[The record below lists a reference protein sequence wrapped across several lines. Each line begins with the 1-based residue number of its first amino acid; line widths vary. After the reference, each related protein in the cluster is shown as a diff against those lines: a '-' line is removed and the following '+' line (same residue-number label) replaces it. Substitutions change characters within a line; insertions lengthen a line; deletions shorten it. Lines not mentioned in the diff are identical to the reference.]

1 MSKGIV
7 LFAHNNRQI
16 DYVKIALLSAR
27 LAIKHL
33 KVPASLI
40 TDESTIAWAKE
51 SNIYRSLSDTFENI
65 IIDETDTVENYRI
78 LHDGTDKDK
87 IPFKNTSRFR
97 IWDLTPY
104 ERTLLIDSDFLIFS
118 DTLSNY
124 WDVDQDFLISPS
136 IRDINDQDRMMHYDR
151 YISEVGTKLL
161 WATTVMFTKNQ
172 NTKMFFNFI
181 EHIYENYNMYA
192 EIYRYD
198 NRVYRNDI
206 SFSLAHHVLQGF
218 INSTQYFLP
227 PVLSTIDKDLLIDIE
242 DGKLKFLINQT
253 IDNKYITTSVDQL
266 DIHVMNK
273 QSIIRNFGKLV
284 ELT

>member
-1 MSKGIV
+1 MFKGIV

-27 LAIKHL
+27 LATKHL

-51 SNIYRSLSDTFENI
+51 SNVYRSLTDTFEHI
-65 IIDETDTVENYRI
+65 IIDEMDTVENYRV
-78 LHDGTDKDK
+78 LHDGTSKDK

-118 DTLSNY
+118 DILSNY

-151 YISEVGTKLL
+151 YISEVGIKLL
-161 WATTVMFTKNQ
+161 WATTVMFTKNK

-198 NRVYRNDI
+198 NRLYRNDI
-206 SFSLAHHVLQGF
+206 AFSLANHVLQGF
-218 INSTQYFLP
+218 TNSTQYFLP
-227 PVLSTIDKDLLIDIE
+227 PVLSTIDKDLLIDVE
-242 DGKLKFLINQT
+242 NGKLKFLINQT
-253 IDNKYITTSVDQL
+253 TDNKYIATSADQM

-273 QSIIRNFGKLV
+273 QSIIRNFDKLM
-284 ELT
+284 ELA

>member
-51 SNIYRSLSDTFENI
+51 SNVYRSLTNTFENI
-65 IIDETDTVENYRI
+65 IIDEIDTIENYRI

-136 IRDINDQDRMMHYDR
+136 IRDINDRDRMMHYDR
-151 YISEVGTKLL
+151 YISEVGIKLL

-172 NTKMFFNFI
+172 KTKMLFNFI
-181 EHIYENYNMYA
+181 EHIYENYNTYA

-206 SFSLAHHVLQGF
+206 SFSLANHVLQGF
-218 INSTQYFLP
+218 TNSTQYFLP
-227 PVLSTIDKDLLIDIE
+227 PVLSTIDKDLLTGVE
-242 DGKLKFLINQT
+242 NGKLKFLINQT
-253 IDNKYITTSVDQL
+253 IENKYIATSVDQM

-273 QSIIRNFGKLV
+273 QSIIRNFDGLM

>member
-16 DYVKIALLSAR
+16 DYVKLALLSAR

-40 TDESTIAWAKE
+40 TDESTIAWSKE
-51 SNIYRSLSDTFENI
+51 SNVYQSLTDVFENI
-65 IIDETDTVENYRI
+65 IIDEIDTVENYRI

-104 ERTLLIDSDFLIFS
+104 DRTLLIDSDFLIFS

-124 WDVDQDFLISPS
+124 WDVDEDFLISSS
-136 IRDINDQDRMMHYDR
+136 IRDMNDQDRMMHYDR
-151 YISEVGTKLL
+151 YISEAGVKLL

-172 NTKMFFNFI
+172 NTKMLFNFV

-206 SFSLAHHVLQGF
+206 SFSLTNHILQGF
-218 INSTQYFLP
+218 TNSTQYFLP
-227 PVLSTIDKDLLIDIE
+227 PVLSTIDKDLLIDVE
-242 DGKLKFLINQT
+242 NGKLKFLINQT
-253 IDNKYITTSVDQL
+253 IESKYITTAIDQM

-273 QSIIRNFGKLV
+273 QSIIRNFDKLM

>member
-16 DYVKIALLSAR
+16 DYVKLALLSAR

-40 TDESTIAWAKE
+40 TDKSTIAWAKE
-51 SNIYRSLSDTFENI
+51 SNVYQSLTDVFENI
-65 IIDETDTVENYRI
+65 IIDEIDAVENYRI

-104 ERTLLIDSDFLIFS
+104 DRTLLIDSDFLIFS

-124 WDVDQDFLISPS
+124 WDIDEDFLISSS
-136 IRDINDQDRMMHYDR
+136 IRDMNDQDRMMHYDR
-151 YISEVGTKLL
+151 YISEAGVKLL

-172 NTKMFFNFI
+172 NTKMLFNFV

-206 SFSLAHHVLQGF
+206 SFSLANHILQGF
-218 INSTQYFLP
+218 TNSTQYFLP
-227 PVLSTIDKDLLIDIE
+227 PVLSTIDKDLLIDVE
-242 DGKLKFLINQT
+242 NGKLKFLINQM
-253 IDNKYITTSVDQL
+253 IDNKYIATAVDQM
-266 DIHVMNK
+266 DMHVMNK
-273 QSIIRNFGKLV
+273 QSIIRNFDKLM